1 MKKFLSLSLALLML
15 LSLAACGSAGL
26 SEEYDEAEVLARAKE
41 LVLLINTLD
50 YEAVCG
56 QLRED
61 LSGAISPEE
70 LENAWDES
78 LEKAGA
84 FVEFKSAAAASQESK
99 STGENYAVA
108 VLVCKYENA
117 SLTYTIFMDV
127 DLNIVG
133 MYMK

>member
-1 MKKFLSLSLALLML
+1 M
-15 LSLAACGSAGL
+15 
-26 SEEYDEAEVLARAKE
+26 
-41 LVLLINTLD
+41 
-50 YEAVCG
+50 
-56 QLRED
+56 
-61 LSGAISPEE
+61 
-70 LENAWDES
+70 
-78 LEKAGA
+78 
-84 FVEFKSAAAASQESK
+84 EFKSAAAASQESK

>member
-1 MKKFLSLSLALLML
+1 MKKFFSLSLALLML
-15 LSLAACGSAGL
+15 LSLAACGSSGL
-26 SEEYDEAEVLARAKE
+26 SEEYNEAEVLARAEE

-70 LENAWDES
+70 LENAWGES

-117 SLTYTIFMDV
+117 SLTYTISMDME
-127 DLNIVG
+127 LNIVG

>member
-70 LENAWDES
+70 LENAWGES
-78 LEKAGA
+78 LEKARG
-84 FVEFKSAAAASQESK
+84 FCGVQERGGGQPGEQEYRRELRRCG
-99 STGENYAVA
+99 TGVQ
-108 VLVCKYENA
+108 V
-117 SLTYTIFMDV
+117 
-127 DLNIVG
+127 
-133 MYMK
+133 

>member
-84 FVEFKSAAAASQESK
+84 FVEFKSAAASSQESK